1 MTGEFRAR
9 DIANIVNAL
18 ARVGVWDENL
28 FRKMSTI
35 VRGMTGTSACGLE
48 ALVYAALRHY
58 RMWP

>member
-1 MTGEFRAR
+1 MAGEFRAR

-35 VRGMTGTSACGLE
+35 VRGMTGTSVFCLKVLAYE
-48 ALVYAALRHY
+48 AFRY
-58 RMWP
+58 